1 MQFWGRFK
9 AIKVA
14 EQGVS
19 MDIDKVAIT
28 NIGVYVARQSPAAT
42 FGNPF
47 PKVTDFT
54 EVNKTGTHQTPQAME
69 LTPFDKNIN
78 SALYFHTDYVSVDD
92 SLAGKVTPGQ
102 PGSSAVANTLIEWVL
117 KRSVGRAKVPTPKE
131 LGVVET
137 Y

>member
-1 MQFWGRFK
+1 MSWVI
-9 AIKVA
+9 A
-14 EQGVS
+14 
-19 MDIDKVAIT
+19 
-28 NIGVYVARQSPAAT
+28 NIPVYMARQSTASSFNNTLPQ
-42 FGNPF
+42 
-47 PKVTDFT
+47 VTDFT
-54 EVNKTGTHQTPQAME
+54 EVNKTGTHQTHKALE

-92 SLAGKVTPGQ
+92 SLAGQVTPGQ

-117 KRSVGRAKVPTPKE
+117 KRSVGTAKVPTPKS